1 MRHAFT
7 LALLVL
13 ACTTSFA
20 ASHQRW
26 NRINCG
32 TCVQTL
38 VDDVNDCSD
47 LRVVFNDRE
56 AVRAEEMVTV
66 GEARSLTIRAPQSG
80 GIYVRGTESSRFS
93 VKACKAVEFGELLAN
108 VHVNVNGE
116 NMTATGPNASGWI
129 VYFLVDMPRAARGDF
144 ATSNGPV
151 QIRDVDGSIVARA
164 QNGPVSA
171 KNTRGSIDLRAQNG
185 PVAFSGSSGD
195 IVLRTDNGP
204 ISVEL
209 LNTFWERGTLDAR
222 TGNGPVS
229 LRLPRGYRSGVAVE
243 TEGRSPV
250 NCHAADCRDR
260 RMKYDDDSSN
270 WPAHIDLGSGP
281 VAVTIATHNGPVTI
295 DER

>member
-13 ACTTSFA
+13 ASTTSFA

-26 NRINCG
+26 DRINCG

-116 NMTATGPNASGWI
+116 HDRHRSERERMDRLLSRRYAT
-129 VYFLVDMPRAARGDF
+129 RR
-144 ATSNGPV
+144 
-151 QIRDVDGSIVARA
+151 
-164 QNGPVSA
+164 
-171 KNTRGSIDLRAQNG
+171 TRRLRYEQ
-185 PVAFSGSSGD
+185 
-195 IVLRTDNGP
+195 RT
-204 ISVEL
+204 
-209 LNTFWERGTLDAR
+209 
-222 TGNGPVS
+222 
-229 LRLPRGYRSGVAVE
+229 RS
-243 TEGRSPV
+243 
-250 NCHAADCRDR
+250 
-260 RMKYDDDSSN
+260 DS
-270 WPAHIDLGSGP
+270 
-281 VAVTIATHNGPVTI
+281 
-295 DER
+295 

>member
-20 ASHQRW
+20 SHQRW
-26 NRINCG
+26 DHINCG

-108 VHVNVNGE
+108 VHVNVNGD

-171 KNTRGSIDLRAQNG
+171 KNTRGSIDLRGQNG
-185 PVAFSGSSGD
+185 PVAFSGSSATN
-195 IVLRTDNGP
+195 IANITAALNALPNVLAIGA
-204 ISVEL
+204 S
-209 LNTFWERGTLDAR
+209 F
-222 TGNGPVS
+222 TGNVS
-229 LRLPRGYRSGVAVE
+229 FVAGTPRDLQAEIALPTS
-243 TEGRSPV
+243 
-250 NCHAADCRDR
+250 CQQ
-260 RMKYDDDSSN
+260 
-270 WPAHIDLGSGP
+270 
-281 VAVTIATHNGPVTI
+281 
-295 DER
+295 